1 MPYLLLG
8 ALGFW
13 IALAAM
19 KAFARANP
27 ASLARLLKQAGGL
40 LLLAAAVGLLLL
52 GRLGL
57 AAGIAGV
64 GFWLLGISGSPLGS
78 LMSWFRPAGGG
89 GVGGGTASSN
99 SRVRSAMIEMELDH
113 ETGKMRG
120 RILAGPEQGKSLDD
134 LTRPQCEA
142 VYQACCSDDPDGV
155 RLLEAYLDRRFPGW
169 RAADER
175 DGDAGRSDRDRG
187 QRDGAMSEDQAYQV
201 LGLQKGAPREAIV
214 RAHHTLMKKLHP
226 DHGGSTDLAARV
238 NEAKDVL
245 LRRHC

>member
-27 ASLARLLKQAGGL
+27 AALARLLKQAGGL
-40 LLLAAAVGLLLL
+40 FLLAAASGLLLF
-52 GRLGL
+52 GRLGI
-57 AAGIAGV
+57 AAGVAGC
-64 GFWLLGISGSPLGS
+64 GFWLLGMSGSPAAWPMRVLQ
-78 LMSWFRPAGGG
+78 SWFGLAGRQGAA
-89 GVGGGTASSN
+89 TPN

-120 RILAGPEQGKSLDD
+120 MILAGPEQGKWLDD
-134 LTRPQCEA
+134 LTRLQCEA
-142 VYQACCSDDPDGV
+142 VYRTCCTDDPDGA

-169 RAADER
+169 RMADER
-175 DGDAGRSDRDRG
+175 DGDAGGSGAGRW
-187 QRDGAMSEDQAYQV
+187 DGSMSEDQAYQV
-201 LGLQKGAPREAIV
+201 LGLQKGAPREAII
-214 RAHHTLMKKLHP
+214 RSHHALMKKLHP

-238 NEAKDVL
+238 NEAKDIL